1 MNALNLNAIPKISM
15 LHACGRSLVCANRC
29 SSTQSE
35 VCFAVTRIVRDQSL
49 AGTLVQLLRLGGFD
63 VIAQSESAL
72 QLGELMTVEA
82 GV

>member
-1 MNALNLNAIPKISM
+1 VNALNLSAIPKIGV
-15 LHACGRSLVCANRC
+15 LRACGWSLACSNRC

-35 VCFAVTRIVRDQSL
+35 VCFAVTRIVWDQSL
-49 AGTLVQLLRLGGFD
+49 AGTLVQLLRLGVFA

-72 QLGELMTVEA
+72 PLGELMTVEA